1 MTKERRH
8 AGRAIRKAR
17 REQREAIA
25 AIAAIDFTGLIDLMA
40 DAFANAA
47 RVVAEAFTQLAHAIT
62 EHEAQQFRMAHR
74 ALTTGKEAT

>member
-25 AIAAIDFTGLIDLMA
+25 AIAAIDLTGLIEMVGE
-40 DAFANAA
+40 AFANAA
-47 RVVAEAFTQLAHAIT
+47 RVIVDAFAQLAHAIT
-62 EHEAQQFRMAHR
+62 EYEAQQFRMAHR